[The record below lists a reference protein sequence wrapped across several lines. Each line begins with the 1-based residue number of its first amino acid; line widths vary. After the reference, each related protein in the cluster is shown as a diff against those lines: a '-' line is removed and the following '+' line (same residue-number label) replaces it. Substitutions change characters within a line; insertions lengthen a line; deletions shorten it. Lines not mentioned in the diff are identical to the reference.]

1 MDGYTF
7 RPHRPDEE
15 PIVVALMR
23 ALDAEGAGIRPINE
37 ATLAK
42 TFAYLRAGDDRG
54 SCVLAIDPEG
64 RVVGYAL
71 LFPFFGAEYGG
82 LLLLIDELYVVPELR
97 SRGVGGAFL
106 DWIEAFARDRGYVS
120 MSLVAMSHN
129 RRAISFYERQGYYR
143 IDAVSFD
150 KLLRPRGEG
159 E

>member
-37 ATLAK
+37 STLAR
-42 TFAYLRAGDDRG
+42 TFAHLHASDDNG
-54 SCVLAIDPEG
+54 ACVLALDPG
-64 RVVGYAL
+64 GNAVGYAL

-82 LLLLIDELYVVPELR
+82 MLLLIDELYVAPEHR
-97 SRGVGGAFL
+97 SRGVGAAFL
-106 DWIEAFARDRGYVS
+106 SWIEAFARDRGYVS
-120 MSLVAMSHN
+120 MSLLAMAHN
-129 RRAISFYERQGYYR
+129 RRAIAFYERQGYYR

-150 KLLRPRGEG
+150 KLLRPRDEG
-159 E
+159 G